1 MNSDILLRLISA
13 GALIAIGLLA
23 FRIFQAYS
31 LSRARSQSGGARLG
45 LETVPPGQPV
55 LVYFTTPTCA
65 PCKTIQRPAIQRLQA
80 QLGEKLQVVEIDAS
94 THPDVAAAWG
104 ILSVPTTFIL
114 NSSGAPVHVNHGVAP
129 ADKLLRQLA
138 DVVK

>member
-1 MNSDILLRLISA
+1 MNSDILIRLISA

-23 FRIFQAYS
+23 FRLFQAYS
-31 LSRARSQSGGARLG
+31 LSRARSQSGGPRLG
-45 LETVPPGQPV
+45 LESVPAGQPV

-80 QLGEKLQVVEIDAS
+80 QLGEKLRVVEIDAS
-94 THPDVAAAWG
+94 TQPDVAAAWG

-114 NSSGAPVHVNHGVAP
+114 DRTGAPIHVNHGVAP
-129 ADKLLRQLA
+129 AGKLLKQLEE
-138 DVVK
+138 VIE